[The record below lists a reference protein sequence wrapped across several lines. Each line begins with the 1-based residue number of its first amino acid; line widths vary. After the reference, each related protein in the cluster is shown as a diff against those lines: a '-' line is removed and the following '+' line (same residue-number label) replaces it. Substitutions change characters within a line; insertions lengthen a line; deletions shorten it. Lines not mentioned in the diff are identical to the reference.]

1 LKQQK
6 EDYKVRLTF
15 RITDKTLA
23 QGECMNSEVRTIR
36 DNFEAKNPKLIGGY
50 YSYKIL
56 EI

>member
-23 QGECMNSEVRTIR
+23 QGECMNSEVQKIR
-36 DNFEAKNPKLIGGY
+36 DNFEAKNPKLVGWY
-50 YSYKIL
+50 YFKEKI
-56 EI
+56 